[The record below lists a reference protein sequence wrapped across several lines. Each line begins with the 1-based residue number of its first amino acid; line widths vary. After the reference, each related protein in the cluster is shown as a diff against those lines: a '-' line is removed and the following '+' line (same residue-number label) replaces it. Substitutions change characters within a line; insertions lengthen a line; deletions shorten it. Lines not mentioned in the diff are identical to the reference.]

1 MPVFSKDGKVV
12 LFVHVPK
19 TGGRTIESRFQASG
33 FALSYIDMEAGGL
46 NRIRLCSPQHMD
58 AAQYSRIFDLPRFDF
73 MFAVVREPVSR
84 LKSELGMHLQ
94 QNFRN
99 SVEQNDQWV
108 MDALAGYQ
116 ANPYLYDNHLRPQYE
131 FIAPG
136 VAVFRFEEGLDAILA
151 EVERRH
157 PDISLVPGHARIGS
171 RAERSGFSSSEI
183 ALSEGVT
190 RRIRAFYAADY
201 ERYYPDLL

>member
-1 MPVFSKDGKVV
+1 MPVFVKGGTSI
-12 LFVHVPK
+12 LFVHIPK
-19 TGGRTIESRFQASG
+19 TGGRTIESKFQDSG
-33 FALSYIDMEAGGL
+33 YQLSYIDMEAEGL
-46 NRIRLCSPQHMD
+46 NRLRWCSPQHMD
-58 AAQYSRIFDLPRFDF
+58 SSQYIRILDLSKFAF

-183 ALSEGVT
+183 ALSEDVT